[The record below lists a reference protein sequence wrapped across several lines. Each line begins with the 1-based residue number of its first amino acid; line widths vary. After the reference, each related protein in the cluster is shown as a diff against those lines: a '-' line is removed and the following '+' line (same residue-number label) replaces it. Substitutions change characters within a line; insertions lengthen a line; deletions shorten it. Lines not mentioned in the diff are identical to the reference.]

1 MTPAEQ
7 RNEPTEPPT
16 PSGRGGPADELRL
29 FDANAMVGRIAT
41 GPYAGD
47 AAAVLTQLDRFG
59 IASALLTH
67 THAWRHHVAQG
78 NDLLLAETAATTT
91 GAGRLQPCWMVLPD
105 TCGEVPPP
113 NDYLSAAAGAGVRA
127 FRACPA
133 DHGYDLLGP
142 DLAKLLAGLEERA
155 SPLFLDLDQAPWTA
169 VDALA
174 ERHPGLPVV
183 VTGTGYRVA
192 RPMVGVLDRRPNVHV
207 DLSYLGTHQLLEW
220 LVARFGPTRVLF
232 GTGFPLRDPANAVTR
247 LLWSSLDDGA
257 VAAVG
262 GGTLRRLLEGVV
274 SP

>member
-1 MTPAEQ
+1 MTSAQ
-7 RNEPTEPPT
+7 RRDEPTDPLADT
-16 PSGRGGPADELRL
+16 HAGGPPPAVWL
-29 FDANAMVGRIAT
+29 FDANAMTGRIAT
-41 GPYAGD
+41 GPCAEDAG
-47 AAAVLTQLDRFG
+47 ALLTHLDRFG
-59 IASALLTH
+59 IASALVTH
-67 THAWRHHVAQG
+67 THAWRHQVARG
-78 NDLLLAETAATTT
+78 NELVLTETAAT
-91 GAGRLQPCWMVLPD
+91 ARLQPCWMVLPD
-105 TCGEVPPP
+105 TCGEVPPAIE
-113 NDYLSAAAGAGVRA
+113 YLAGAAAAGVRA

-142 DLAKLLAGLEERA
+142 DLAKLLTGLEERA
-155 SPLFLDLDQAPWTA
+155 SLLFLDLDQAPWAA

-174 ERHPGLPVV
+174 ERHPGLTVV

-232 GTGFPLRDPANAVTR
+232 GTGFPLRDPADAVTR
-247 LLWSSLDDGA
+247 LLWSDLDDEA

-262 GGTLRRLLEGVV
+262 GGTLRQLLEGVV